1 MLESVNQ
8 AINTALKSGN
18 KPTAEALRLLKS
30 SLMYAKIA
38 AGHDLTEAE
47 SIKIVQKEIKARI
60 EARDIFA
67 ANGRTE
73 LAQKEEF
80 ERSVYA
86 AYAPAGLTSAEVD
99 AIIIEQAVKLEAGC
113 TFAQLMPQVMR
124 AVAGK
129 ADGREVAEKVKV
141 YINEAS
147 KA

>member
-1 MLESVNQ
+1 MLESVNN
-8 AINTALKSGN
+8 AITAALKSGD

-38 AGHDLTEAE
+38 AGHDLDDTE
-47 SIKIVQKEIKARI
+47 SIKIIQKEIKARI

-67 ANGRTE
+67 ANDRPQ

-86 AYAPAGLTSAEVD
+86 HYVPAGLSSDEVD
-99 AIIIEQAVKLEAGC
+99 TIIAEQAAKLDNGC
-113 TFAQLMPQVMR
+113 TFAQLMPKVMQ

-129 ADGREVAEKVKV
+129 ADGREIAEKVKAF
-141 YINEAS
+141 IGGAN
-147 KA
+147 